1 MVRSPVGFW
10 CDLNSLIFRCKC
22 QTVRSYFVPQFTQR
36 GSHQK
41 EYNTVEKIMENSLG
55 EQQLERELLFFTLS
69 FRFRMKAVTIATVP
83 IARRGCWLDTTAVPC
98 WSIAPVTSSHRGF
111 YSCGGSRHGFN
122 RFPWHHSRSAGQLH
136 TPSLPSRNTTDL
148 YREDI
153 LKVAA
158 TLSLK
163 RIVRHE

>member
-1 MVRSPVGFW
+1 MVRSSVGFW

-69 FRFRMKAVTIATVP
+69 FRFRMKAVTIATVQ
-83 IARRGCWLDTTAVPC
+83 IARRGC
-98 WSIAPVTSSHRGF
+98 
-111 YSCGGSRHGFN
+111 
-122 RFPWHHSRSAGQLH
+122 
-136 TPSLPSRNTTDL
+136 
-148 YREDI
+148 
-153 LKVAA
+153 
-158 TLSLK
+158 
-163 RIVRHE
+163 